1 MTDLRPAVLE
11 DYGLEAAIQ
20 AYVNDYQS
28 RYGIDIRFDHPS
40 QPIPRMGSSMEI
52 TLLRIAQEAL
62 TNTARHAKTDRAYV
76 SLELRENTV
85 HLIVQDQGIGM
96 NGSNSTTR
104 PGSHG
109 LKIMRERAEAF
120 GGSVTVQSVLG
131 EGTKVEAA
139 IPIEGQKQD

>member
-1 MTDLRPAVLE
+1 
-11 DYGLEAAIQ
+11 
-20 AYVNDYQS
+20 
-28 RYGIDIRFDHPS
+28 
-40 QPIPRMGSSMEI
+40 MEI

-62 TNTARHAKTDRAYV
+62 TNAARHAKTDRARV
-76 SLELRENTV
+76 SVERLENAIRLT
-85 HLIVQDQGIGM
+85 VQDHGIGM

-131 EGTKVEAA
+131 EGTKVEAT
-139 IPIEGQKQD
+139 IPIEGRKQHD